1 MIVYDVLGGDA
12 DNPPWER
19 GPACPRAQSVE
30 NAVPRA
36 PEKLTGLAVIA
47 VEKPH
52 IQ

>member
-19 GPACPRAQSVE
+19 WPARPPAQSVE

-36 PEKLTGLAVIA
+36 PEKLTSLAIIA
-47 VEKPH
+47 VEKPN